1 MLLQAFKHA
10 RLRMATPLALCATIV
25 LGLGQ
30 APAAHAALAEAEPND
45 SCTAAQDLGALDS
58 GAVKG
63 ELPALGD
70 IDFFRL
76 RATPGSTLQIDL
88 KGLDSSSGTLEDPL
102 LGIYDSSCTL
112 TAANDDSGV
121 GRDAQWLYRVPADG
135 VVIVAATGTG
145 DFSYTGT
152 STYTGSYQFRFGK
165 PSNVVYGAVSDAA
178 TQQPVAPDSFV
189 YVNLNSCEPGYDICR
204 SNVAQTAVDE
214 DGNFYIS
221 MLERPAGVYQLQAFG
236 NGYADYYSAPFT
248 VDGSSSVK
256 KNIKLKLTPIL
267 MTDFQV
273 CTPIIAGQ
281 TCKLR
286 YTATNQTSASIS
298 ADVWASVT
306 SYPTGGEVNTVQ
318 YSTGKNASHKPQT
331 ITIPAHSS
339 IVVTQPLTLPA
350 ATPSGAAGDIGFF
363 ATKPGK
369 PGSVL
374 GHGYAFNYSV
384 GAAGEPTQ
392 LAAAKPVVRPNDA
405 ALRNPRSAA
414 AVKRKLVQA
423 DDYPPSRKSVVTGTV
438 LLDDTGL
445 PPTAADNGLALLFQC
460 NGSDD
465 QLCGNYLGQLPLD
478 ESGRYL
484 LRSKSL
490 SGRYQMW
497 ADVPGY
503 AQGYSEPFDLV
514 EGGTGYTGVDFRLKR
529 PTAAISDLV
538 ACDGSTQIPKGSSC
552 TARYKV
558 TNTTGETQTIDV
570 WAQILSTTTGAA
582 VNTVNYDIGADGQR
596 VPMQIT
602 LAPGEVRDIEQTINW
617 PELAQSGTNATAS
630 FYTSLAGQPHAVTG
644 YLYGFTVFVTPEGTA
659 TVSTAPPQ

>member
-10 RLRMATPLALCATIV
+10 QQRMAAPLALCVTLV
-25 LGLGQ
+25 LGLGM

-45 SCTAAQDLGALDS
+45 SCATAQDLGSLS
-58 GAVKG
+58 KGTVKG

-70 IDFFRL
+70 IDFFRFT
-76 RATPGSTLQIDL
+76 ATPGSTLQLDL

-152 STYTGSYQFRFGK
+152 STYTGSYQFKFGK

-178 TQQPVAPDSFV
+178 TQQPVAPDSWV

-204 SNVAQTAVDE
+204 GNVAQTTVDE

-221 MLERPAGVYQLQAFG
+221 MLERAAGVYQLQAFG

-273 CTPIIAGQ
+273 CTPIIPGQ
-281 TCKLR
+281 VCKLR

-306 SYPTGGEVNTVQ
+306 SYPTGGEINTVQ

-331 ITIPAHSS
+331 ITIPAQGS

-350 ATPSGAAGDIGFF
+350 TTPSGAAGDIGFF

-369 PGSVL
+369 PGNVL
-374 GHGYAFNYSV
+374 GHGNAFNYSV
-384 GAAGEPTQ
+384 GSAGGATR
-392 LAAAKPVVRPNDA
+392 LTAAKP
-405 ALRNPRSAA
+405 AA
-414 AVKRKLVQA
+414 ASLRRQNLPAPASAKGKRLQA
-423 DDYPPSRKSVVTGTV
+423 DDYPASRGKTVTGTV

-445 PPTAADNGLALLFQC
+445 PPTAGDSGSALLFQC
-460 NGSDD
+460 SGSDD
-465 QLCGNYLGQLPLD
+465 QLCGAYLGFLPLD
-478 ESGRYL
+478 ENGRYL
-484 LRSKSL
+484 LRSKTL

-503 AQGYSEPFDLV
+503 AQGYSEPFNLV

-529 PTAAISDLV
+529 PTAPITDLV

-558 TNTTGETQTIDV
+558 TNTTLETQTIDV
-570 WAQILSTTTGAA
+570 WAQILSTTTGTAI
-582 VNTVNYDIGADGQR
+582 NTVNYDIGADGSR

-602 LAPGEVRDIEQTINW
+602 LAPGEVRDIEQAINW

-644 YLYGFTVFVTPEGTA
+644 YLYGFTVFVTPEGSA
-659 TVSTAPPQ
+659 TLSTAAPQ